1 MIKVILQED
10 SRLTCKLNY
19 EGPLPREVGLEDVV
33 VEVPGKISGPYSIL
47 EKWVIWGGGGRGR
60 KGKIRKTIKNQINV
74 RKVDK
79 GKRERYFFSKMN
91 VRTFSCCKFIGNR
104 SA

>member
-19 EGPLPREVGLEDVV
+19 EGPLPREVGLEGVV

-47 EKWVIWGGGGRGR
+47 EKWVISGGGGGGEE
-60 KGKIRKTIKNQINV
+60 KEKLEKQLKTK
-74 RKVDK
+74 
-79 GKRERYFFSKMN
+79 
-91 VRTFSCCKFIGNR
+91 
-104 SA
+104 